1 MSIMYITENDKNG
14 KARYYR
20 VTDGKKKIISR
31 IEYETKAE
39 ISAAKTKDIKEKV
52 QTSDC
57 QITLSDDFNSY
68 TNVKEIPEKSGV
80 DILDIARGVLAET
93 KVADWKSLSCKTKG
107 DVTQIKY
114 RRCVVC
120 TLTKNNGGIMIEL
133 LGTTAQRRNKTHTLD
148 YTLDFWSDLLTSNG
162 KSYLCDVERNVIKS
176 EICSQIRYIDS
187 LWESLLTTRFY
198 RRKTYG

>member
-1 MSIMYITENDKNG
+1 MSIIYITENDKNG

-20 VTDGKKKIISR
+20 VTDGKKKVISR
-31 IEYETKAE
+31 IEYETNAE
-39 ISAAKTKDIKEKV
+39 ISATKTEDIKEKT
-52 QTSDC
+52 QTSGC
-57 QITLSDDFNSY
+57 QIMLSDDFNSD
-68 TNVKEIPEKSGV
+68 TNVKEISEKSGV

-93 KVADWKSLSCKTKG
+93 KVADWKSLSYKIKG

-120 TLTKNNGGIMIEL
+120 ALTRNNDGIMIEL
-133 LGTTAQRRNKTHTLD
+133 LGTTAQRRNKTHSLH

-162 KSYLCDVERNVIKS
+162 ISYLCDVERNIIKS

-187 LWESLLTTRFY
+187 LWESLETAFNNAS
-198 RRKTYG
+198 

>member
-20 VTDGKKKIISR
+20 VTDGKKKVISR
-31 IEYETKAE
+31 IEYEANAE
-39 ISAAKTKDIKEKV
+39 INVTKTENIGDAA
-52 QTSDC
+52 QTPDC
-57 QITLSDDFNSY
+57 QITLADDFESDVN
-68 TNVKEIPEKSGV
+68 EISVEETHEKSGI
-80 DILDIARGVLAET
+80 DILDVARGVLAET
-93 KVADWKSLSCKTKG
+93 KVADWKSLSYKIKG

-120 TLTKNNGGIMIEL
+120 TLTRNNDRIMIEF
-133 LGTTAQRRNKTHTLD
+133 LGTTSKRRNKTHSLD

-162 KSYLCDVERNVIKS
+162 KSCLCDVERNVIKS

-187 LWESLLTTRFY
+187 LWESLETAFNNAS
-198 RRKTYG
+198 

>member
-20 VTDGKKKIISR
+20 VTDGKKKVISR
-31 IEYETKAE
+31 IEYEANAE
-39 ISAAKTKDIKEKV
+39 INVTKTENIGDEA
-52 QTSDC
+52 QTLDC
-57 QITLSDDFNSY
+57 QITLADDFENDV
-68 TNVKEIPEKSGV
+68 NEISVEETHEKSGI
-80 DILDIARGVLAET
+80 DILDVARGVLAET
-93 KVADWKSLSCKTKG
+93 KVADWKSLSYKFKG

-120 TLTKNNGGIMIEL
+120 TLTRNNDGIMIEF
-133 LGTTAQRRNKTHTLD
+133 LGTTAKRRNKTHSLN

-162 KSYLCDVERNVIKS
+162 NSYLCDVERNVIKS

-187 LWESLLTTRFY
+187 LWESLETAFNNAS
-198 RRKTYG
+198 